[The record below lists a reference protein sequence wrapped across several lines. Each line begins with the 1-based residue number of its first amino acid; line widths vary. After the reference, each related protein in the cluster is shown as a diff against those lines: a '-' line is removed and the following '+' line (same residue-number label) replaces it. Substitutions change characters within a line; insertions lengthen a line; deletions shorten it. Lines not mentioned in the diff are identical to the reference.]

1 MAIFYGIIQ
10 GMRPVIGYNY
20 GAGEKERVK
29 KIYRLTL
36 YMTGSIMILGT
47 ILCLLASGQLIG
59 FFTTN
64 NETIRIGQTA
74 LRVISMGF
82 VISAVSVTTSGAL
95 EGLGKGK
102 ESFQISLFRQHGSYV
117 ESVARNGYG
126 MHSGFQRRSRH

>member
-1 MAIFYGIIQ
+1 
-10 GMRPVIGYNY
+10 MRPVIGYNY

-64 NETIRIGQTA
+64 TG
-74 LRVISMGF
+74 G
-82 VISAVSVTTSGAL
+82 
-95 EGLGKGK
+95 
-102 ESFQISLFRQHGSYV
+102 
-117 ESVARNGYG
+117 
-126 MHSGFQRRSRH
+126 

>member
-1 MAIFYGIIQ
+1 
-10 GMRPVIGYNY
+10 MRPVIGYNY

-64 NETIRIGQTA
+64 SETIRIGQTA
-74 LRVISMGF
+74 LRVISRIWGDE
-82 VISAVSVTTSGAL
+82 VWQEKRILCRNLEDTCHRACSVSLVYPAIFWLIRILYRKVSG
-95 EGLGKGK
+95 
-102 ESFQISLFRQHGSYV
+102 QMV
-117 ESVARNGYG
+117 
-126 MHSGFQRRSRH
+126 

>member
-1 MAIFYGIIQ
+1 
-10 GMRPVIGYNY
+10 MRPVIGYNY

-64 NETIRIGQTA
+64 SETIRIGQAAWILCRIGDAEWVWHAFWISETITA
-74 LRVISMGF
+74 LIAWRIYHK
-82 VISAVSVTTSGAL
+82 SV
-95 EGLGKGK
+95 KM
-102 ESFQISLFRQHGSYV
+102 
-117 ESVARNGYG
+117 N
-126 MHSGFQRRSRH
+126 